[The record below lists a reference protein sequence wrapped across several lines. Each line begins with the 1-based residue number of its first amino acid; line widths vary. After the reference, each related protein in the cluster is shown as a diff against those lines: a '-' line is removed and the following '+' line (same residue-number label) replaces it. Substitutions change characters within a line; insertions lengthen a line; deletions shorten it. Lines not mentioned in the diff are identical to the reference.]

1 MSDPAAPDPVNTP
14 TPAVPAGTET
24 LHAPIASP
32 GNLPLALAAGVVA
45 ALIGA
50 VLWAVITV
58 ATGYQIGFMAVGV
71 GFLVGFAVGKF
82 GRGSTLPFQIS
93 GAVLALLGCVLG
105 NFFTVIGFASNQSDM
120 GVFQML
126 GQVDPSAVLSVMTE
140 AAQPMD
146 LLFYGIAVY
155 QGFKFSTRH

>member
-1 MSDPAAPDPVNTP
+1 MSTPAAPDPANN
-14 TPAVPAGTET
+14 PASTGTET
-24 LHAPIASP
+24 LHEPVASS
-32 GNLPLALAAGVVA
+32 GNLPLAIAAGSVA

-82 GRGSTLPFQIS
+82 GHGSTLPFQIS

-105 NFFTVIGFASNQSDM
+105 NFFTVIGFASSQSDM
-120 GVFQML
+120 GVFQIL
-126 GQVDPSAVLSVMTE
+126 GQVDPSAVLGVMSE

-146 LLFYGIAVY
+146 LLFYGIAIY
-155 QGFKFSTRH
+155 EGFKFSTKH